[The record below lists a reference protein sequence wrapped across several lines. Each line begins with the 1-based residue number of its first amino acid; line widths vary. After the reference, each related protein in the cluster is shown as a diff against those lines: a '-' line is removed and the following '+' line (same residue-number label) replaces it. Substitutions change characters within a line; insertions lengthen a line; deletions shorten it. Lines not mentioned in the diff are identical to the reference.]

1 MKKNLKKFNNN
12 VGLSARRIAIEILL
26 EVLDKSTPLDDV
38 FNKYLQS
45 GSYLSKME
53 PEDRSFCRLLVSST
67 LRNLTEIDFILN
79 KFLKKSLNKSPSKV
93 QMILRIGI
101 VQIIYLKTP
110 DHAATNT
117 SVEMA
122 GGKWKSLINAIM
134 RNALRERD
142 KIKIYQEES
151 PKTPLWLTERWKA
164 EWGENYIN
172 IENAHRVLSPPIDLC
187 VKEDPLVWADK
198 LNGYYISNKTVR
210 LNNTSLIS
218 DLEGFES
225 GDWWVQDYSSQI
237 PATLLNIKKGDE
249 VLDLCAAPGGKTSQ
263 LVAMGAE
270 VTSIDGNKK
279 RIERLKENLSRLNYT
294 SSIIHS
300 DVRDFKSEKKW
311 SKIILDAPCSSTG
324 TLRRHPDIMHIKKE
338 NDIRSLEKLQSD
350 LLLSS
355 WKLLSENGSLIYC
368 TCSLEVEEGENQIF
382 KFIKENKDAEIE
394 RILPGEVSGL
404 KELITEDGLLRIFPD
419 HLSEIGGMDG
429 FFIARLKKVS

>member
-1 MKKNLKKFNNN
+1 M
-12 VGLSARRIAIEILL
+12 
-26 EVLDKSTPLDDV
+26 
-38 FNKYLQS
+38 
-45 GSYLSKME
+45 
-53 PEDRSFCRLLVSST
+53 
-67 LRNLTEIDFILN
+67 
-79 KFLKKSLNKSPSKV
+79 
-93 QMILRIGI
+93 
-101 VQIIYLKTP
+101 
-110 DHAATNT
+110 
-117 SVEMA
+117 
-122 GGKWKSLINAIM
+122 
-134 RNALRERD
+134 
-142 KIKIYQEES
+142 
-151 PKTPLWLTERWKA
+151 
-164 EWGENYIN
+164 
-172 IENAHRVLSPPIDLC
+172 
-187 VKEDPLVWADK
+187 
-198 LNGYYISNKTVR
+198 
-210 LNNTSLIS
+210 
-218 DLEGFES
+218 
-225 GDWWVQDYSSQI
+225 
-237 PATLLNIKKGDE
+237 
-249 VLDLCAAPGGKTSQ
+249 
-263 LVAMGAE
+263 
-270 VTSIDGNKK
+270 
-279 RIERLKENLSRLNYT
+279 SRLNYT

>member
-1 MKKNLKKFNNN
+1 
-12 VGLSARRIAIEILL
+12 
-26 EVLDKSTPLDDV
+26 
-38 FNKYLQS
+38 
-45 GSYLSKME
+45 
-53 PEDRSFCRLLVSST
+53 
-67 LRNLTEIDFILN
+67 
-79 KFLKKSLNKSPSKV
+79 
-93 QMILRIGI
+93 
-101 VQIIYLKTP
+101 
-110 DHAATNT
+110 
-117 SVEMA
+117 
-122 GGKWKSLINAIM
+122 
-134 RNALRERD
+134 
-142 KIKIYQEES
+142 
-151 PKTPLWLTERWKA
+151 
-164 EWGENYIN
+164 
-172 IENAHRVLSPPIDLC
+172 
-187 VKEDPLVWADK
+187 
-198 LNGYYISNKTVR
+198 
-210 LNNTSLIS
+210 
-218 DLEGFES
+218 
-225 GDWWVQDYSSQI
+225 
-237 PATLLNIKKGDE
+237 
-249 VLDLCAAPGGKTSQ
+249 
-263 LVAMGAE
+263 MGAE